1 LGFRINNPRDN
12 EAGANAMNEE
22 MNIYQRIN
30 AVMEE
35 DLYVRKG
42 SAGQGTG
49 VNYDDVIPLLA
60 PAMRKHGIVQVIT
73 QTSMVQIHEKGNQR
87 IYQGEYKLELVN
99 IDKPEDRA
107 TYTAFAQGMDGG
119 DKAPGKAH
127 TYAAKIMLVKAFM
140 LETGD
145 NEESRSEILDKKK
158 TISQEQYMKLSPYCL
173 TEDLSG
179 WTQLGAR
186 MANAYNIQGLDQLP
200 SSKFTE
206 AMARCEKTKEAK

>member
-1 LGFRINNPRDN
+1 
-12 EAGANAMNEE
+12 MSEE
-22 MNIYQRIN
+22 KNIYQRIN

-35 DLYVRKG
+35 GLYIKKG

-60 PAMRKHGIVQVIT
+60 PAMIKHGIAQVVT
-73 QTSMVQIHEKGNQR
+73 QTSLVQIVEIGKQR

-99 IDKPEDRA
+99 IDKPEDRV

-127 TYAAKIMLVKAFM
+127 TYATKIMLVKAFM

-145 NEESRSEILDKKK
+145 NEESRSEILDKKN
-158 TISQEQYMKLSPYCL
+158 TIDQEQYMKLAPYCL
-173 TEDLSG
+173 TEDLAG

-186 MANAYNIQGLDQLP
+186 MANAYKIQGLDQLP
-200 SSKFTE
+200 SSKFAE
-206 AMARCEKTKEAK
+206 AMARCEKTKAAK